1 MSIEFSTIH
10 CILIKVIVEKIYSV
24 DFEINHQLH
33 VLKIGAFRPLV
44 LKRPRIQLFLFN
56 YRPKYTSKINRSSTQ
71 SSKRT
76 ACSFPTQT

>member
-1 MSIEFSTIH
+1 M
-10 CILIKVIVEKIYSV
+10 YNV
-24 DFEINHQLH
+24 DYEIFYQLH

-44 LKRPRIQLFLFN
+44 LKLRRIQFFILE

-76 ACSFPTQT
+76 ACSFPSQT